1 MTRLAVAAILAL
13 AFALSAVSFASAQ
26 GGPDVQIAQL
36 QCSGDPELVVIEN
49 LGDADQEFTGWELQS
64 DPPDSEIFDL
74 SQFSS
79 LAGGASLTIQSGPS
93 ASSLIADPRWQT
105 GEFIFRD
112 DDPTDYARIVDNT
125 GAVVHQVNCAVGA
138 TPTPSPS
145 PSPMPSPVN
154 GVPNGGGPPAP
165 TGGALS
171 STMMVLIGGSMAA
184 VGVATLALPRLRLLP
199 SAAPR
204 SPVQRLGRDD
214 SGRRPSSATFGLAV
228 AALAAVIFLLLR
240 RRRA

>member
-1 MTRLAVAAILAL
+1 MLRPRYALRITVSALVSALAIALAL
-13 AFALSAVSFASAQ
+13 AAISPAGGQ
-26 GGPDVQIAQL
+26 GPDVQIAQL
-36 QCSGDPELVVIEN
+36 SCSGDPELVVIEN
-49 LGDADQEFTGWELQS
+49 FGDTAQTLANWELQS

-74 SQFSS
+74 TVLGG
-79 LAGGASLTIQSGPS
+79 LAPGASISIQSGPS
-93 ASSLIADPRWQT
+93 AGGVFNWTL
-105 GEFIFRD
+105 EFIYRD
-112 DDPTDYARIVDNT
+112 DDPTDYARIVDNS
-125 GAVVHQVNCAVGA
+125 GAVVHQVDCAAGA
-138 TPTPSPS
+138 TPTPSPAD
-145 PSPMPSPVN
+145 
-154 GVPNGGGPPAP
+154 VPNGGGPPAP

-171 STMMVLIGGSMAA
+171 STMMVLIGGSLAA

-240 RRRA
+240 RHRA

>member
-1 MTRLAVAAILAL
+1 MTGLAVAAILAL

-49 LGDADQEFTGWELQS
+49 LGDAAQEFTGWELQS

-79 LAGGASLTIQSGPS
+79 LAGGVGASLTIQSGPS

-125 GAVVHQVNCAVGA
+125 GEVVHQVNCSAAA
-138 TPTPSPS
+138 TPTPSPAD
-145 PSPMPSPVN
+145 
-154 GVPNGGGPPAP
+154 VPNGGGPPAP

-171 STMMVLIGGSMAA
+171 STMMVLIGGSLAA

-240 RRRA
+240 RHRA